1 MERFGVQGVQF
12 VLQIVLARI
21 LSPEDYGM
29 LSMMIIFSSLTNIF
43 IQNGFN
49 TALVQGK
56 DVTEEDYS
64 SVFWVTMGL
73 AVVMYTLLFVS
84 APWIAEFYKIP
95 DIVAPFRVLSLIILP
110 GAWNSVQLAIIGR
123 RLDFRKVFTSNIC
136 AIIVSGVVGIICAYK
151 GFGVWSLVIQ
161 NLLNILIACAVMFFS
176 VQWKPVLVCN
186 LKRIKQLISYGWKIL
201 VANLIDALYQDL
213 SSLIIGKKYSTAMLG
228 YYNRGKQ
235 FPQLINNSVNGA
247 VQSVMLP
254 AMAAKQKN
262 LNDVKATMRNS
273 IRISSFIMFPVMAGL
288 IGVAEPLV
296 ELILTEKWMPCVP
309 YLRLFCASLAVYPI
323 HSCNLQAFN
332 AIGKSDIYLKL
343 EIIKKGVGIVLLIL
357 SVFLFDSII
366 AIALSVVLTSYIGFL
381 INAVPNKKIFDYSY
395 REQIGDVLP
404 SMALA
409 SLMCAVVI
417 CVGNI
422 LGNANLIP
430 VLGVEVLVGI
440 LIYMVTAYMLKVKAM
455 MDIVENLKLKK
466 ADSIHIKKEGTKI
479 IGRKRIECGQLL
491 HFLNF
496 FVNKRKKVKDSFV
509 KRKKFKL

>member
-1 MERFGVQGVQF
+1 
-12 VLQIVLARI
+12 
-21 LSPEDYGM
+21 
-29 LSMMIIFSSLTNIF
+29 
-43 IQNGFN
+43 
-49 TALVQGK
+49 
-56 DVTEEDYS
+56 
-64 SVFWVTMGL
+64 
-73 AVVMYTLLFVS
+73 
-84 APWIAEFYKIP
+84 
-95 DIVAPFRVLSLIILP
+95 
-110 GAWNSVQLAIIGR
+110 
-123 RLDFRKVFTSNIC
+123 
-136 AIIVSGVVGIICAYK
+136 
-151 GFGVWSLVIQ
+151 
-161 NLLNILIACAVMFFS
+161 
-176 VQWKPVLVCN
+176 
-186 LKRIKQLISYGWKIL
+186 
-201 VANLIDALYQDL
+201 
-213 SSLIIGKKYSTAMLG
+213 
-228 YYNRGKQ
+228 
-235 FPQLINNSVNGA
+235 
-247 VQSVMLP
+247 
-254 AMAAKQKN
+254 
-262 LNDVKATMRNS
+262 
-273 IRISSFIMFPVMAGL
+273 
-288 IGVAEPLV
+288 
-296 ELILTEKWMPCVP
+296 
-309 YLRLFCASLAVYPI
+309 
-323 HSCNLQAFN
+323 LQAFN